1 MADPFPNL
9 IIGMRFV
16 PRDYELILLLE
27 ERYNQGYVIPHKL
40 NGGIIDESVYSTEP
54 WKLKSN

>member
-1 MADPFPNL
+1 MAEPFPNF

-27 ERYNQGYVIPHKL
+27 ERYSQGYVIPHKL
-40 NGGIIDESVYSTEP
+40 NGVIIDENVYSTEP